1 MWIKTAKT
9 FVKHPQVVK
18 TQDCINHAPRKNM
31 GQQWGLNFCSC
42 RKKEVKNLCPNLH
55 KRRMLTICVKLLH
68 KCFLIRLEKVDITC
82 NTSYNMH
89 INV

>member
-31 GQQWGLNFCSC
+31 GQQWGLNFCSY

-55 KRRMLTICVKLLH
+55 KKKDANNLRKVVTQV
-68 KCFLIRLEKVDITC
+68 FL
-82 NTSYNMH
+82 NTT
-89 INV
+89 

>member
-9 FVKHPQVVK
+9 FVKHPHVVK

-31 GQQWGLNFCSC
+31 GQQWGFNFCSC

-55 KRRMLTICVKLLH
+55 KKKDANNLRKVVTQV
-68 KCFLIRLEKVDITC
+68 FL
-82 NTSYNMH
+82 NTT
-89 INV
+89 

>member
-18 TQDCINHAPRKNM
+18 TQDCINHAPGKNM

-42 RKKEVKNLCPNLH
+42 WQKEVKNLCPNLH
-55 KRRMLTICVKLLH
+55 KKKDANNLRKVVTQV
-68 KCFLIRLEKVDITC
+68 FL
-82 NTSYNMH
+82 NTT
-89 INV
+89 

>member
-55 KRRMLTICVKLLH
+55 KKKNANNLRKVITQV
-68 KCFLIRLEKVDITC
+68 FL
-82 NTSYNMH
+82 NTT
-89 INV
+89 

>member
-18 TQDCINHAPRKNM
+18 TQDCINHAPGKNM
-31 GQQWGLNFCSC
+31 GQQWRLNFCSC

-55 KRRMLTICVKLLH
+55 KKKDANNFRKVVTQV
-68 KCFLIRLEKVDITC
+68 FL
-82 NTSYNMH
+82 NTT
-89 INV
+89 